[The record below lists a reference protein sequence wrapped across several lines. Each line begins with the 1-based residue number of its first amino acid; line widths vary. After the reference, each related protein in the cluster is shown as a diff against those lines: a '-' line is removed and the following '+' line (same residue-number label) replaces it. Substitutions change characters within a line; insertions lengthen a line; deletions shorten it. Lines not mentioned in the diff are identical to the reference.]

1 LEQQQLEKD
10 KVQEKRLLHN
20 KLKKIKKSKMEEK
33 K

>member
-20 KLKKIKKSKMEEK
+20 KLKKIKKYKMEEK